1 MTWKLLGDGH
11 GHGYVEYYDGDY
23 AHSDYPQEIPDD
35 VVEDTHMVD
44 YWENDNYIYVIHRIH
59 EETFNYFRY
68 EKGEDYV

>member
-1 MTWKLLGDGH
+1 MTWKLLGEGH

-23 AHSDYPQEIPDD
+23 AHGDYPQEIPDD

-68 EKGEDYV
+68 EKE